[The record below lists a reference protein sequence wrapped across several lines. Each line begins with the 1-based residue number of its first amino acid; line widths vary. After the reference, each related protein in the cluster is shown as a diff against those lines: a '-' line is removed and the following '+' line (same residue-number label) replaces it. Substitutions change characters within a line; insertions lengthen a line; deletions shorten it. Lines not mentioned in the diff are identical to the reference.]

1 MATFEIKLL
10 LRVFGAHLF
19 FAEEKIDFSKK
30 QKNRDFKPLTMGKR
44 PYHLVYSVLL
54 YFSAFRLQIGELV

>member
-30 QKNRDFKPLTMGKR
+30 QKNRDFKALKMGKL
-44 PYHLVYSVLL
+44 PYHLLYSVLL
-54 YFSAFRLQIGELV
+54 YFSPFRFKIGELV